1 MPRGNRTIRR
11 DSVLRSAA
19 TPGAP
24 TPLPQQG
31 LSAPSPTTRQTAL
44 WLSDEEL
51 DWLDERV
58 RDIRQGGWRG
68 ITRSALLR
76 SLIRSMMEKDITVA
90 GVSGEAEL
98 VEQLKHSLTSTS

>member
-1 MPRGNRTIRR
+1 MPRSNRTIRR
-11 DSVLRSAA
+11 DSVLRPAA
-19 TPGAP
+19 VPGAP
-24 TPLPQQG
+24 VPLPQQG

-51 DWLDERV
+51 EWLDDRV

-76 SLIRSMMEKDITVA
+76 ALIRSMMERDIAVA

-98 VEQLKHSLTSTS
+98 VEQLKRSLTP

>member
-1 MPRGNRTIRR
+1 MPRNNRTIRR
-11 DSVLRSAA
+11 DSVLRPTA
-19 TPGAP
+19 TPSTP

-31 LSAPSPTTRQTAL
+31 LGAAPPTTRQTAL

-51 DWLDERV
+51 EWLDDRV

-76 SLIRSMMEKDITVA
+76 ALIRSMMDRRIALT

-98 VEQLKHSLTSTS
+98 AEQLRNSIAP

>member
-1 MPRGNRTIRR
+1 MPRSNRTIRR
-11 DSVLRSAA
+11 DSVLRPAA
-19 TPGAP
+19 APGAP
-24 TPLPQQG
+24 AAPLPQQG

-51 DWLDERV
+51 EWLDDRV

-76 SLIRSMMEKDITVA
+76 ALIRSMMEKDLTVA

-98 VEQLKHSLTSTS
+98 VEQLNHSLTPY

>member
-1 MPRGNRTIRR
+1 MPRSNRTIRR
-11 DSVLRSAA
+11 DSVLRPAA
-19 TPGAP
+19 APGAP

-51 DWLDERV
+51 EWLDDRV

-76 SLIRSMMEKDITVA
+76 ALIRSMMEKDITVA

-98 VEQLKHSLTSTS
+98 VEHLKHSLTP

>member
-1 MPRGNRTIRR
+1 MPRNNRTIRR
-11 DSVLRSAA
+11 DSILRQAPASG
-19 TPGAP
+19 TPNSP
-24 TPLPQQG
+24 PQQG
-31 LSAPSPTTRQTAL
+31 IETPPSTTRQTAL

-51 DWLDERV
+51 EWLDDRV

-76 SLIRSMMEKDITVA
+76 ALIRSMMERRLALA

-98 VEQLKHSLTSTS
+98 VEQLKSSLTA

>member
-11 DSVLRSAA
+11 DSVLRSPA

-24 TPLPQQG
+24 SPTPQQG
-31 LSAPSPTTRQTAL
+31 VPAPSPTTRQTAL

-51 DWLDERV
+51 EWLDDRV

-76 SLIRSMMEKDITVA
+76 ALIRSMMEKHIALA

-98 VEQLKHSLTSTS
+98 VEQLKHSLTP